1 MQISAITNT
10 ISGIG
15 TQAAQYAKNTATNVI
30 NTVKSIDPKAT
41 LDTFNGLPLKQ
52 KATKVGL
59 VAAGV
64 AAAVIAFKAVKAG
77 IHALTHRNKTEE
89 A

>member
-1 MQISAITNT
+1 MHVSSITNT

-15 TQAAQYAKNTATNVI
+15 TQAAKYAKNTATNVI
-30 NTVKSIDPKAT
+30 NTVKSVDPKAA
-41 LDTFNGLPLKQ
+41 LDTFNGLTLKQ

-64 AAAVIAFKAVKAG
+64 TAAVVAFKAVKAG
-77 IHALTHRNKTEE
+77 ISALTHKNKTEE